1 MDAPSNCALIVTI
14 REPIHITMK
23 TVLNTWDVCFAG
35 AFVHSINARD
45 RHMKSGP
52 LIIVENEFVCC
63 IFFDFSKSIQPRIFD
78 TCTSYC
84 NWGLCFVI
92 FCLNKELEC
101 NRLILNKEISKTNQS
116 KRRTKDPNLVAD
128 SIHFVVLMTAPH
140 CPLEVHQ
147 HIQMVSFFYTRE
159 RNLFS

>member
-52 LIIVENEFVCC
+52 LIIVENEFVCLLHRVYSRAFLTQH
-63 IFFDFSKSIQPRIFD
+63 IVLQL
-78 TCTSYC
+78 
-84 NWGLCFVI
+84 GLMI
-92 FCLNKELEC
+92 FCLNKELAC
-101 NRLILNKEISKTNQS
+101 NR
-116 KRRTKDPNLVAD
+116 
-128 SIHFVVLMTAPH
+128 
-140 CPLEVHQ
+140 
-147 HIQMVSFFYTRE
+147 Y
-159 RNLFS
+159 

>member
-63 IFFDFSKSIQPRIFD
+63 IFFNFPRVYSHAF
-78 TCTSYC
+78 
-84 NWGLCFVI
+84 
-92 FCLNKELEC
+92 
-101 NRLILNKEISKTNQS
+101 LIHAHRIAIG
-116 KRRTKDPNLVAD
+116 VY
-128 SIHFVVLMTAPH
+128 VL
-140 CPLEVHQ
+140 
-147 HIQMVSFFYTRE
+147 
-159 RNLFS
+159 